1 MPIKFLEKYG
11 GSLLSAGGDLVSG
24 VVNNLFANSAARK
37 QHEREKELMDLENQ
51 YAIDMFNR
59 TNAYNTPSQQM
70 KRFREAGL
78 NPNLMYGNGSAA
90 SGNADMPS
98 APSSGTAAK
107 AEYPGIGNLG
117 SSAYQ
122 AYGES
127 LQFKSIEA
135 NNARTLAETLNIK
148 QKTLNDEVDQ
158 LIKLEDLWSKS
169 RDNYIQDSSLP
180 QLLREKKLTV
190 DKLQQDINES
200 VAREEDYWS
209 RRDVNL
215 KTLELYESQL
225 KNDKVMRNLNRAKFG
240 QVMALARRADLEN
253 QNFGTF
259 LSEIQSRTGLN
270 RAEAGDVAL
279 KSVVSYVVALRSLTT
294 GEPVSSLWGFID
306 KKWGQLSVSVGKLF
320 DDPDGEIEQAK
331 SIINDIL
338 NSLDSPENK

>member
-1 MPIKFLEKYG
+1 MECLMNIKKMKEYISGESKRVNVLCRRW
-11 GSLLSAGGDLVSG
+11 GDRDGTL
-24 VVNNLFANSAARK
+24 
-37 QHEREKELMDLENQ
+37 HEREKELMDLENQ

-117 SSAYQ
+117 ASAYQ

-135 NNARTLAETLNIK
+135 NNARTQAETLNIK
-148 QKTLNDEVDQ
+148 QDTLNAEVEH
-158 LIKLEDLWSKS
+158 LIKLEKLWADS
-169 RDNYIQDSSLP
+169 RDNYVKDSTLP
-180 QLLREKKLTV
+180 EIIREKKLSV
-190 DKLQQDINES
+190 NKLQQDINES

-215 KTLELYESQL
+215 KTLEIYESQL
-225 KNDKVMRNLNRAKFG
+225 KNDKVMRNLNRAKFKE
-240 QVMALARRADLEN
+240 VMQLARRAELEN
-253 QNFGTF
+253 QNFGSF

-270 RAEAGDVAL
+270 KAESRDVAL

-294 GEPVSSLWGFID
+294 GEPVSSMWGLID

-320 DDPDGEIEQAK
+320 DDPDGDIAQARA
-331 SIINDIL
+331 IVDDIL
-338 NSLDSPENK
+338 NSIDSPENK